1 MADQSSSR
9 RPPQPET
16 PVKLD
21 DAPGLPARRLAAAV
35 IDEVLRARV
44 AARVNDA
51 SDADVAVLE
60 TQLTR
65 DAGAIAW
72 RKVDTVNAFE
82 DEARALAETMG

>member
-1 MADQSSSR
+1 M
-9 RPPQPET
+9 
-16 PVKLD
+16 
-21 DAPGLPARRLAAAV
+21 
-35 IDEVLRARV
+35 LRARV

-60 TQLTR
+60 NQLTR
-65 DAGAIAW
+65 ETGEITW